1 MPAWAQGRGKV
12 KAMMNRKTTATAW
25 ASKLRAAALI
35 VTLVAVFSPGPAV
48 ARGPWRASE
57 GNTSGWQYMTP
68 EERIAHQA
76 RIRGFTNYADCLAY
90 RQAHHR
96 QMAER
101 AQARGEVLK
110 PGRRDVC
117 AHLLPPGG
125 GG

>member
-1 MPAWAQGRGKV
+1 METS
-12 KAMMNRKTTATAW
+12 MTRKMAPRPRPW
-25 ASKLRAAALI
+25 LWLALAFF
-35 VTLVAVFSPGPAV
+35 LAGPAA

-57 GNTSGWQYMTP
+57 SNTSGWQYMTP

-90 RQAHHR
+90 RQAHHQ

-101 AQARGEVLK
+101 AQARGEVLT

-125 GG
+125 GR